1 MIPLLLVAAL
11 TATFRPAPPAVG
23 DVVTIEFA
31 RPATLDPSSD
41 YEIVSQYGTR
51 AVIRTFVPH
60 AITIR
65 GHAGGEPFSMRMP
78 VRSVLKPNDSM
89 QPAPL
94 APPHAVPYP
103 RMPFIVIGVV
113 ALLAAAAWAGVFAL
127 ARWRAREKIVEP
139 PLAPAERFRRAV
151 AAARSWADLAD
162 AMRVYLAASNP
173 TLSPDLTTSEILA
186 VIARDDIASTIATIL
201 HQGDLEKFSPWGA
214 EPADFRAIAAR
225 ALEVA
230 A

>member
-1 MIPLLLVAAL
+1 MIPLLFVAAL
-11 TATFRPAPPAVG
+11 TATFRPAPPTVG
-23 DVVTIEFA
+23 DLVTIDFA
-31 RPATLDPSSD
+31 RPATIDGSKD
-41 YEIVSQYGTR
+41 YEIVSQHGTR

-65 GHAGGEPFSMRMP
+65 GHAGGEPFAMRMP

-103 RMPFIVIGVV
+103 RTPFVVIGIV
-113 ALLAAAAWAGVFAL
+113 ALLAAAAWAGVFAV
-127 ARWRAREKIVEP
+127 ARWRAREKLVEP

-162 AMRVYLAASNP
+162 AIRLYLAATNP
-173 TLSPDLTTSEILA
+173 NLSPDLTTSELLA
-186 VIARDDIASTIATIL
+186 RMDNATIATIL

-214 EPADFRAIAAR
+214 EPADFHALAAR